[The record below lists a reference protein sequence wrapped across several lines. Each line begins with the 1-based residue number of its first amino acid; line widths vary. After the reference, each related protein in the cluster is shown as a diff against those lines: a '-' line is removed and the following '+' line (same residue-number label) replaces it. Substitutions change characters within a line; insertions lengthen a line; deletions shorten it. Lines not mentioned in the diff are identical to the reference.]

1 MPGGDVN
8 AVAHDVH
15 VLLKVVVVGEEGA
28 GKSSLCRAWRHADL
42 RTEATAAALA
52 GHGAALP
59 EHPTVGVDVEVLT
72 IPTKAT
78 PMRVYLWDTAGR
90 KRFMID
96 DLKSKCFKGADVVVI
111 AVAAAHEQEHQE
123 QVVAQHTKELQ
134 RHYPDAGLGPKIVV
148 AFTKCDAALDAAG
161 DSSQTMDDLRLKLS
175 TRVSGDHICTTTK
188 AGCAGAVEPRQLLV
202 GLLNGVAAERRERA
216 FAQIK
221 RDSEER
227 RLSTRSLASLNV
239 PVCNQGRERA
249 ASFSLS
255 GSISGFFRRGSHPPG
270 DPVVAAEVPPA
281 SAAAAENRKMHAAR
295 AAAATAGSN
304 NNGSSSP
311 APLSSAFTSFRT
323 TLSSKLRAL
332 AH

>member
-52 GHGAALP
+52 GHGEALP

-96 DLKSKCFKGADVVVI
+96 DLKSKCFKGADVVII
-111 AVAAAHEQEHQE
+111 AVAAAHERAHQE
-123 QVVAQHTKELQ
+123 QVVAHHTQELQ
-134 RHYPDAGLGPKIVV
+134 RHYPDASLGPKIVV
-148 AFTKCDAALDAAG
+148 AFTKCDAALDAG
-161 DSSQTMDDLRLKLS
+161 DDGTQTMDDLRRTLS

-227 RLSTRSLASLNV
+227 RLSNRSLASLSV

-281 SAAAAENRKMHAAR
+281 ENRKVHNAR
-295 AAAATAGSN
+295 AAAVVTPAAGSN
-304 NNGSSSP
+304 NNGSSP
-311 APLSSAFTSFRT
+311 APLTSAFTSFRT